1 MRLLHIDT
9 TARIQNSFS
18 RQLTQFF
25 VTAWQQHSAGSE
37 VLYRDIGTQPI
48 PHIDEQW
55 IMAYEAEAKT
65 RTPAL
70 KSVLQLSDTL
80 IDELLMADVYV
91 WGIPMY
97 NLTVPSTVKA
107 YLDQVVRRD
116 RIFSFQNGQPQ
127 GLLLNKKLLIITT
140 RKFNY
145 RPGSGREKRDFLEP
159 YLRAIWGIVGVHDIT
174 FVHADNLANS
184 AAESVTSAQQIL
196 NALALKWTAR
206 D

>member
-9 TARIQNSFS
+9 TARKQDSFS
-18 RQLTQFF
+18 RKLTQFF
-25 VTAWQQHSAGSE
+25 VTTWKQYSADSD

-48 PHIDEQW
+48 PHIDERW
-55 IMAYEAEAKT
+55 VMAYEAEAQM
-65 RTPAL
+65 RSPAL
-70 KSVLQLSDTL
+70 NAALQLSDAL
-80 IDELLMADVYV
+80 IGELLTADIYV

-116 RIFSFQNGQPQ
+116 RIFTFQNGQPQ
-127 GLLLNKKLLIITT
+127 GLLLNKKMLIITT

-145 RPGSGREKRDFLEP
+145 RPDSGREDRDFLEP
-159 YLRAIWGIVGVHDIT
+159 YLRAIWGIIGVHDIT
-174 FVHADNLANS
+174 FVHADDLANS
-184 AAESVTSAQQIL
+184 ADTSVTSAKQIL
-196 NALALKWTAR
+196 NALALKWAAR